1 MFTISHL
8 IWIIICITIITIALI
23 YLNKHKPSLKNF
35 LTISCVICFI
45 SEMIKFFST
54 IQLVPSSDGSMYY
67 PFIEQQHLPLHLC
80 SLQILLI
87 FYARFAKD
95 SERKE
100 MLLAFMYPTCIVG
113 AILAIAMPSI
123 FNESIHISQAF
134 THPLAYQFFLYHTM
148 LIILGIYIA
157 ISKQVNIKAKHYFST
172 IAILGGIA
180 FISLY
185 VNSSLAST
193 TYINGELI
201 SVDYT
206 PNFFFTYNL
215 PMRIPYTEIW
225 HWYLYMIVI
234 ALLAIIIIGLFYL
247 PYFKHNKGSA

>member
-100 MLLAFMYPTCIVG
+100 MLLAFMYPTWG
-113 AILAIAMPSI
+113 GQ
-123 FNESIHISQAF
+123 N
-134 THPLAYQFFLYHTM
+134 YHGPFEYLDVDEASSM
-148 LIILGIYIA
+148 
-157 ISKQVNIKAKHYFST
+157 VNVV
-172 IAILGGIA
+172 
-180 FISLY
+180 ISLLKKY
-185 VNSSLAST
+185 
-193 TYINGELI
+193 
-201 SVDYT
+201 
-206 PNFFFTYNL
+206 
-215 PMRIPYTEIW
+215 
-225 HWYLYMIVI
+225 
-234 ALLAIIIIGLFYL
+234 
-247 PYFKHNKGSA
+247 K